1 MKKIAVKSVLIVLLI
16 VLLAL
21 LQTGKLKG
29 PICGAIGIVVCYT
42 LGIVIVLK
50 FIFAI
55 WRYTYAA
62 TDPVG
67 YKLYQEFKKH
77 QYVGSKKSKIKDY
90 CSWEN
95 YFVKKYKKHFKKSK
109 RNASISFLKKKLR
122 GAKSTYDATKT
133 ITIPFATSVAILTF
147 SIDDAKYPLRLKL
160 VITGVTVI
168 ITAIIITWELLDSKY
183 QIYFY
188 EDCLELFKNN

>member
-1 MKKIAVKSVLIVLLI
+1 MNKLKEIAILIALLIFTSVLL
-16 VLLAL
+16 
-21 LQTGKLKG
+21 GKGILKG
-29 PICGAIGIVVCYT
+29 PICGVIGIVVFCT
-42 LGIVIVLK
+42 LVIVIILK
-50 FIFAI
+50 FIFVI
-55 WRYTYAA
+55 GRYTYAV

-67 YKLYQEFKKH
+67 DKLYKEFKKH

-95 YFVKKYKKHFKKSK
+95 YFVKKYKKHFTKSK

-133 ITIPFATSVAILTF
+133 IIIPVAISVAILTF

-188 EDCLELFKNN
+188 EDCLELFKKN